1 MREMPITYKGS
12 VYPRDCDHMGHM
24 NVAAYVEKFDNA
36 TWNFMT
42 DRGLTRSYLEAHGIG
57 LAAINQN
64 ITYKRELCAGDVMTI
79 RSELLE
85 LAGKKIRFR
94 SVMFN
99 GETGEEAA
107 EIEQLAV
114 CLDTNLR
121 RSRDFPEEIVRRA
134 QTHLADHPV

>member
-1 MREMPITYKGS
+1 MPEISITYKGS

-42 DRGLTRSYLEAHGIG
+42 ERGLTRSYLEMHGIG

-64 ITYKRELCAGDVMTI
+64 ITYKRELRAGDVMTI
-79 RSELLE
+79 HSELLE

-121 RSRDFPEEIVRRA
+121 KSRDFPEEIVKRA
-134 QTHLADHPV
+134 QAQLADHSA